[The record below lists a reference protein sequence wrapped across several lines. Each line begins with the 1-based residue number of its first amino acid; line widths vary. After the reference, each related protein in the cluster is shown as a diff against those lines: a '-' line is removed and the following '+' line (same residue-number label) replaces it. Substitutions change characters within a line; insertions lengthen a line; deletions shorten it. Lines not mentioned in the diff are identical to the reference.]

1 MDNSTIRNQIRLIK
15 QSNKKAFKIIFDY
28 FQNEIFDYL
37 VFKLNNIEI
46 AEDLLQE
53 VFIKLWENR
62 TNIEDKL
69 SLKSYLYKIAKNL
82 ALNHFRHQ
90 KIVND
95 YTKSLAFYT
104 KVNLNNPQQILEDKE
119 FQNHLL
125 NAINKLPAKARV
137 IFLLSK
143 VDGLTYK
150 EIAERLTISKKTV
163 ETQIVRSLKSIRK
176 YMRNYFDE
184 KA

>member
-1 MDNSTIRNQIRLIK
+1 MNNSIIAKHIKLIRR
-15 QSNKKAFKIIFDY
+15 SNKDAFKTIFDY
-28 FQNEIFDYL
+28 FQNEIFNYL
-37 VFKLNNIEI
+37 VFKLNNIEL
-46 AEDLLQE
+46 AEDLLQD

-62 TNIEDKL
+62 TNIDDKL

-82 ALNHFRHQ
+82 ALNHLRHQ

-95 YTKSLAFYT
+95 YAKSLTFHT
-104 KVNLNNPQQILEDKE
+104 KVNPNNPQLIFEDKE
-119 FQNHLL
+119 LRNHLL
-125 NAINKLPAKARV
+125 SAINKLPAKARI

-150 EIAERLTISKKTV
+150 EIAERLNISKKTV

-176 YMRNYFDE
+176 YMSNYFD
-184 KA
+184 KKT